1 MLIVRSVLPLLE
13 CNLLCSL
20 GCADF
25 HLQIWIFP
33 PIRHHCFLF
42 YLFALLTLLF
52 SQIWTTFLHVICC
65 FIFPFLRLSSSVIF
79 ALLFYLF
86 VIFHSC
92 LHLVCSL
99 FLFAHSHFLCRSTKL
114 FSLYLFSFFI
124 WQQTSL
130 FFSWI
135 IALLS
140 PFVFSSLIPCT
151 FFPTHMIYF
160 LFSVPSLPLKNQ
172 WYWKNLWWYINER
185 FSCWWCFIFMGIFHF
200 GGGINFKLI
209 LD

>member
-114 FSLYLFSFFI
+114 FSLYFSFFI
-124 WQQTSL
+124 WQQTTL
-130 FFSWI
+130 FFFLNHCTTFSFCLFFPYSLYLFSHSHDLFFI
-135 IALLS
+135 FCS
-140 PFVFSSLIPCT
+140 FSST
-151 FFPTHMIYF
+151 AKPTVLENSVAVYIWEVFMLMVFYIYGN
-160 LFSVPSLPLKNQ
+160 FSF
-172 WYWKNLWWYINER
+172 WWWY
-185 FSCWWCFIFMGIFHF
+185 
-200 GGGINFKLI
+200 
-209 LD
+209 

>member
-65 FIFPFLRLSSSVIF
+65 FIFPSLRLSSSVIF

-114 FSLYLFSFFI
+114 FSLYFLFLFDNKP
-124 WQQTSL
+124 L
-130 FFSWI
+130 FFFPESLHYFL
-135 IALLS
+135 LLS
-140 PFVFSSLIPCT
+140 FLPLFPVP
-151 FFPTHMIYF
+151 FFPLIWFIFYF
-160 LFSVPSLPLKNQ
+160 LFLLFH
-172 WYWKNLWWYINER
+172 WKTNDIGK
-185 FSCWWCFIFMGIFHF
+185 FC
-200 GGGINFKLI
+200 GGI
-209 LD
+209 